1 MCWQTIYHVIMLLPT
16 IRPAGGQTAGL
27 YVSRLDVAVQHYFEQ
42 GVAQSTLKT
51 YFAAWK
57 KFNQFCTVHNVTI
70 SFPISQ
76 SVLCYF
82 VAYLGEQ
89 GLSNYLDVPVGRQV
103 LPDRQRSLGTWPYA
117 QVKSGEERS

>member
-1 MCWQTIYHVIMLLPT
+1 MLLPT

-27 YVSRLDVAVQHYFEQ
+27 YVSRLDVAVQHYFKQ

-51 YFAAWK
+51 YSAAWK

-82 VAYLGEQ
+82 AAYLGEQ
-89 GLSNYLDVPVGRQV
+89 GLSYQTIQTYLSGVRFLQIGKG
-103 LPDRQRSLGTWPYA
+103 LLEPDPMPKLKV
-117 QVKSGEERS
+117 VKNGVRKA